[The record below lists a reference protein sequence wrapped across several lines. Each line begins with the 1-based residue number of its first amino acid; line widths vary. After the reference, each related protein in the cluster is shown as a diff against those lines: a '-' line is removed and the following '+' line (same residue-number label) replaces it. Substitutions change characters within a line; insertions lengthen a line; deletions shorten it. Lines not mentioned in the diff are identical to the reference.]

1 MSGSEPQ
8 APPAPPEPAEP
19 DSGVPVVIVGAGP
32 AGVTAGT
39 LLTQY
44 GVSCLVLERHPGIYA
59 QPRAVHCDDEVC
71 RILARLGVYDEFA
84 AITRQGLGLR
94 LLDPNMRVLEE
105 IDTTRTTAHGF
116 PKTNMYDQPEL
127 EALLR
132 ANFTKQPGAQLRG
145 NAEVTGIAQHGDG
158 VRVSFTDRQNGT
170 KHSVET
176 TFVLGCDGANSMV
189 RSAMGAA
196 LADLHF
202 EQRWVVIDV
211 DTDAELCQWEGVHQV
226 CSTERAATYMR
237 VGGTR
242 YRWEFQLLDG
252 ETAADY
258 QTIAAILPL
267 ISPWLGD
274 IPAEK
279 LTLVRVADYTFR
291 ARVADRWRDRNV
303 FIVGD
308 AAHTTPPFIGQ
319 GLCAGLRD
327 AMNLTWKLAGVLSGS
342 LPDSAL
348 DTYQREREPHVRVLI
363 RFAIAMGWAMTAGGQ
378 LGNLCRRVFF
388 PLVLR
393 LPPIRGI
400 AGDVGT
406 PPLRRSDLV
415 IKSRNRHEL
424 GGRLCPNPLL
434 PQNVRLDEVIAN
446 RFALITSA
454 SLSEGQRG
462 ELQRRGAVV
471 VSAAPGSE
479 LARWL
484 RHGRA
489 AAAIVR
495 PDGTVMQ
502 AGRDVRAICDAVP
515 SFAGIQ
521 APATPKP
528 RET

>member
-1 MSGSEPQ
+1 
-8 APPAPPEPAEP
+8 
-19 DSGVPVVIVGAGP
+19 VPVVIVGAGP

-44 GVSCLVLERHPGIYA
+44 GVSCLVLERHPDIYP

-71 RILARLGVYDEFA
+71 RILARLGVYEEFA
-84 AITRQGLGLR
+84 AVSRQGLGLR

-105 IDTTRTTAHGF
+105 IDTTRPTAHGF

-132 ANFTKQPGAQLRG
+132 ANFIKQPGALLRG
-145 NAEVTGIAQHGDG
+145 NAEVTGITQLGGGG
-158 VRVSFTDRQNGT
+158 VRVGFTDRPSGT
-170 KHSVET
+170 EHSVEA

-189 RSAMGAA
+189 RSATGAA
-196 LADLHF
+196 MADLHF
-202 EQRWVVIDV
+202 EQRWLVIDL
-211 DTDAELCQWEGVHQV
+211 DTNAELNQWEGVHQV
-226 CSTERAATYMR
+226 CSSERAATYMR

-242 YRWEFQLLDG
+242 YRWEFQLLEG

-258 QTIAAILPL
+258 QSVPAILPL

-279 LTLVRVADYTFR
+279 LNLVRVADYTFR
-291 ARVADRWRDRNV
+291 ARLADRWRDRNV
-303 FIVGD
+303 FILGD

-342 LPDSAL
+342 LPDSVL
-348 DTYQREREPHVRVLI
+348 DTYQQEREPHVRVMI
-363 RFAIAMGWAMTAGGQ
+363 RFAISMGWAMTAGGQ
-378 LGNLCRRVFF
+378 LGNFCRRVLF

-393 LPPIRGI
+393 LPPIRGM

-406 PPLRRSDLV
+406 PPLHRSALV
-415 IKSRNRHEL
+415 IKSRSRRNL
-424 GGRLCPNPLL
+424 GGKLCPNPVL
-434 PQNVRLDEVIAN
+434 PQGLRLDEVIAN
-446 RFALITSA
+446 RFALITCA
-454 SLSEGQRG
+454 ALGEQQRNAL
-462 ELQRRGAVV
+462 ERRGAVV
-471 VSAAPGSE
+471 VSSAAGSE
-479 LARWL
+479 LANWL
-484 RHGRA
+484 ERGGA
-489 AAAIVR
+489 TAAIVR

-502 AGRDVRAICDAVP
+502 AGRDVHVICDAVP
-515 SFAGIQ
+515 SFDGVH
-521 APATPKP
+521 TPTTPTP